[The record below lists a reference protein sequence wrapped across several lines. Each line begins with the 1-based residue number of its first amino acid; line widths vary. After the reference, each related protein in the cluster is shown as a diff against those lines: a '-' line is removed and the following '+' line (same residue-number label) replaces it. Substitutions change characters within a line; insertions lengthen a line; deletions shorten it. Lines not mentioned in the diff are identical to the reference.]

1 MFVPRSDK
9 VPFSTQ
15 KRLSMLR
22 FITAQLTR
30 IKPSRAFRRGIDRQ
44 LARVRRI
51 FRAEEIAFVVLGG
64 AIGVIAGIAAIVM
77 SHILQFMHEFLFAI
91 EHGTRL
97 SAGLAIEPWRAI
109 LVPIV
114 GGLVLGAVMSV
125 SGRFRSR
132 RIVDPIEANAIYGGR
147 MSLLDSLGVGL
158 ECMISSGTGASV
170 GLEAGYTQV
179 GSGLA
184 SKIGEI
190 VRLRRN
196 DLRILV
202 GCGSAGAIAAAFD
215 APLAGAFYAFELV
228 IGGYSVTALA
238 PVVVS
243 ALAGTVVAEQL
254 AGDAGPI
261 PIATNSIPIW
271 QEQLPLV
278 LIVAVLAS
286 LAGIAL
292 MVAVTQSERLF
303 AKRRVPLALN
313 PAIGGVVVGMLA
325 WSFPQVLSSGHGAL
339 RSTLYGLLGT
349 PLPLREMAIVL
360 LFKSV
365 ACAISIGSGFRG
377 GLFFASLFMGAL
389 TGGLFAGVIN
399 LEFPALQL
407 DPQVYA
413 VIGMS
418 SMAASVIGGPFTMVF
433 LSLEMTGNFGLAS
446 LLVPSVLVSALTAR
460 RLFGFSFATWRF
472 HLRGEAIRSAHDIGW
487 IRNLTVG
494 RLMRQD
500 VPTARDDSVLATFRQ
515 DFPLGSAD
523 LVVVVDEKDRY
534 AGIVLMNQAHAMK
547 LDSVAAHTRLTSLL
561 LYKDKV
567 LLPSMNVKEAV
578 AEFEHA
584 EADALVV
591 VDTTADLH
599 VLGVLTEAHVL
610 RRYSEELDQRRR
622 ELAGETWHS

>member
-9 VPFSTQ
+9 G
-15 KRLSMLR
+15 MLR
-22 FITAQLTR
+22 FIRAQLAP
-30 IKPSRAFRRGIDRQ
+30 IKVSRTFRRAVDRQ

-51 FRAEEIAFVVLGG
+51 FRIEEIAFVMLGG
-64 AIGVIAGIAAIVM
+64 AIGVSAGIAVVAM
-77 SHILQFMHEFLFAI
+77 SRILQFMHEFLFAI

-97 SAGLAIEPWRAI
+97 SVGLAVDPWRAI
-109 LVPIV
+109 LVPIF
-114 GGLVLGAVMSV
+114 GGLVLGAVMSL

-158 ECMISSGTGASV
+158 ECLISSGTGASV

-184 SKIGEI
+184 SKLGEI
-190 VRLRRN
+190 LRMRRN

-202 GCGSAGAIAAAFD
+202 GCGTAGAIAAAFD

-228 IGGYSVTALA
+228 LGGYTVAALA

-243 ALAGTVVAEQL
+243 ALAGSVVAEQL
-254 AGDAGPI
+254 GDNAGPI

-271 QEQLPLV
+271 QNQLPLV
-278 LIVAVLAS
+278 LIVAVIAS
-286 LAGIAL
+286 LAGIAV
-292 MVAVTQSERLF
+292 MVAVTQSERFF
-303 AKRRVPLALN
+303 AKRQVPPALK
-313 PAIGGVVVGMLA
+313 PAIGGVVVGILA
-325 WSFPQVLSSGHGAL
+325 WSFPQVLSSGHGAI

-349 PLPLREMAIVL
+349 PLPLREMAFVL

-365 ACAISIGSGFRG
+365 ASAISIGSGFRG

-389 TGGLFAGVIN
+389 TGGLFAGVIST
-399 LEFPALQL
+399 EFPALRL

-433 LSLEMTGNFGLAS
+433 LSMEMTGDFGLVP

-494 RLMRQD
+494 RLMQQD
-500 VPTARDDSVLATFRQ
+500 VPTVRADSVLSAFRR

-523 LVVVVDEKDRY
+523 LVVAVDEKDRY
-534 AGIVLMNQAHAMK
+534 AGIVLMNQAHAMQ
-547 LDSVAAHTRLTSLL
+547 LDNVAADTRLTSLL
-561 LYKDKV
+561 HYKDKI
-567 LLPSMNVKEAV
+567 LWPSMNVKEAV
-578 AEFEHA
+578 AEFEQA

-591 VDTTADLH
+591 VDNMVDLH
-599 VLGVLTEAHVL
+599 VLGVLTEANAL

-622 ELAGETWHS
+622 ELVGETWHS

>member
-9 VPFSTQ
+9 GIF
-15 KRLSMLR
+15 R
-22 FITAQLTR
+22 FISAHLAVF
-30 IKPSRAFRRGIDRQ
+30 KVSRTFRRAVDRQ

-51 FRAEEIAFVVLGG
+51 FRIEEIAFVMLGG
-64 AIGVIAGIAAIVM
+64 AIGVSAGIAVVAM
-77 SHILQFMHEFLFAI
+77 SRILQFMHEFLFAI

-97 SAGLAIEPWRAI
+97 SAGPAVDPWRAI
-109 LVPIV
+109 LVPIF
-114 GGLVLGAVMSV
+114 GGLVLGAVMNL

-132 RIVDPIEANAIYGGR
+132 RIVDPIEANAVYGGR

-158 ECMISSGTGASV
+158 ECLISSGTGASV

-184 SKIGEI
+184 SKLGEI
-190 VRLRRN
+190 LRMRRN

-202 GCGSAGAIAAAFD
+202 GCGTAGAIAAAFD

-228 IGGYSVTALA
+228 LGGYTVAALA

-243 ALAGTVVAEQL
+243 ALAGSVVAEQL
-254 AGDAGPI
+254 GDNAGPI
-261 PIATNSIPIW
+261 PIATNNIPIW
-271 QEQLPLV
+271 QNQLPLV
-278 LIVAVLAS
+278 LVVAVVAS
-286 LAGIAL
+286 LAGIAV
-292 MVAVTQSERLF
+292 MVAVTQSERFF
-303 AKRRVPLALN
+303 AKRQVPPALK

-325 WSFPQVLSSGHGAL
+325 WSFPQVLSSGHGAI

-349 PLPLREMAIVL
+349 PLPLREMALVL

-365 ACAISIGSGFRG
+365 ASAISIGSGFRG

-389 TGGLFAGVIN
+389 TGGLFAGLISIG
-399 LEFPALQL
+399 FPALRL

-433 LSLEMTGNFGLAS
+433 LSMEMTGDFGLVS

-494 RLMRQD
+494 RLMQQD
-500 VPTARDDSVLATFRQ
+500 VPTVRADSVLSAFRR

-523 LVVVVDEKDRY
+523 LVVAVDEKDRY
-534 AGIVLMNQAHAMK
+534 AGIVLMNQAHAMQ
-547 LDSVAAHTRLTSLL
+547 LDSVAADTRLTSLL
-561 LYKDKV
+561 HYKDKI
-567 LLPSMNVKEAV
+567 LWPAMNVKEAV
-578 AEFEHA
+578 AEFEQA

-591 VDTTADLH
+591 VDDTADLH
-599 VLGVLTEAHVL
+599 VLGVLTEANAL

-622 ELAGETWHS
+622 ELVGETWHS